1 MKRKEKLSIIGVCF
15 SYLCIVLPDVSLCNA
30 DGKTM
35 WRTLRRG
42 AVAGVGGAGAVAAGN
57 HLNLHLQGGEA
68 APKGEAG
75 GAGDGMLMA

>member
-15 SYLCIVLPDVSLCNA
+15 SYLCIALPDVSVCNA

-42 AVAGVGGAGAVAAGN
+42 AVACVGGAGAVAPGN
-57 HLNLHLQGGEA
+57 HLHLQGGEE

-75 GAGDGMLMA
+75 GAEDGMLMA